1 MGYFW
6 CFESDLRSK
15 VGIGT
20 LIWAHFLQ
28 ITRKLGLT
36 KIRPLFP
43 YPCYMAK
50 PVLPIPMPVATPA
63 DPKSSLTNII
73 AGQIPKRD
81 DSHTLE
87 NAEQLDPGG
96 ITYGNQKPIP
106 TPKPQYGS
114 QRMIPSAYEEN
125 ELNIDPK
132 ELALGIAQEHEHTGD
147 DEKARQIALEHLA
160 EIPDYYSRLSKME
173 TTAKTSDHVE
183 IQMRQID
190 LPTKAMGNLD
200 TDQLSRDRTVTQV
213 PVTNIKQDVAGEAA
227 IKRDEPLY
235 NEGEDED
242 EDDED
247 FKEGTWV
254 QAFRPGIHTDAD
266 GQTRKWT
273 PKDVDK
279 VAQQYNTA
287 SDPKNPERHVAPV
300 VLGHPTDDAPAMG
313 WVEKAKTVGGK
324 LWLKLTELQPEFV
337 DALKKGLYKTRSISL
352 YPDLNIR
359 HIGFLGASV
368 PAVKG
373 LAPFKFNDAQKAI
386 TIEFAE
392 EEEVNPTEAIEL
404 KRENNFF
411 KRVFDLFKVDVTN
424 YAEKPSNVQSAET
437 DTSKTIGNK
446 YPEGATM
453 AEATPGL
460 QDLITVAGNYLDE
473 AATITGAKAGKKD
486 KAFEATKLAFD
497 HLCKAYSQVTKE
509 TAKKAE
515 KAEEAAETHEVA
527 ESPAKEKVEEAAVKA
542 ADHVEAVVPAVETPA
557 VETPVAVNFQE
568 VIAKLE
574 TELAQIK
581 TERDQLV
588 QTIGTK
594 EKEERMQSFKEFCDG
609 LVAEGRMR
617 PVDVE
622 PTIVN
627 FKFREEMSK
636 KESSDFAEGKATV
649 ANDYVQDYKDYLSA
663 MPRVVEFAEFATKAT
678 ATIST
683 NSPGEYVEGKIK
695 SFMEADPKMQ
705 YHTALNKLAETEPDR
720 VQKYLE
726 DSMSV
731 A

>member
-1 MGYFW
+1 MG
-6 CFESDLRSK
+6 
-15 VGIGT
+15 
-20 LIWAHFLQ
+20 
-28 ITRKLGLT
+28 IT
-36 KIRPLFP
+36 
-43 YPCYMAK
+43 ASS
-50 PVLPIPMPVATPA
+50 VAVPMPVATPA

-73 AGQIPKRD
+73 SGQVAGKD
-81 DSHTLE
+81 DPHTLE

-96 ITYGNQKPIP
+96 ITYGNQRPIP
-106 TPKPQYGS
+106 TPPPQYGS
-114 QRMIPSAYEEN
+114 QRMIPSAYNDN

-173 TTAKTSDHVE
+173 TVAKSSDHVE
-183 IQMRQID
+183 IQMRAID
-190 LPTKAMGNLD
+190 MPTKAMGNLD
-200 TDQLSRDRTVTQV
+200 TDQLSRDRTVTQIPAV
-213 PVTNIKQDVAGEAA
+213 NIKQDVAGEAA

-254 QAFRPGIHTDAD
+254 QAFRPGVHTDAD

-273 PKDVDK
+273 PKDVDS
-279 VAQQYNTA
+279 VAQQYNKA
-287 SDPKNPERHVAPV
+287 SDPKNPERHIAPV
-300 VLGHPTDDAPAMG
+300 VLGHPEDDSPAMG

-324 LWLKLTELQPEFV
+324 LWLKLTELQPEFI

-437 DTSKTIGNK
+437 DTTKTIGDK
-446 YPEGATM
+446 YPQGATM

-486 KAFEATKLAFD
+486 KAFEATKMAFD
-497 HLCKAYSQVTKE
+497 HLCKAYAQATKE
-509 TAKKAE
+509 VVKKEKVEEVAE
-515 KAEEAAETHEVA
+515 AHETA

-542 ADHVEAVVPAVETPA
+542 ADHVEAVPAVETPA
-557 VETPVAVNFQE
+557 VEAPVAVNFQE
-568 VIAKLE
+568 TIARLE
-574 TELAQIK
+574 AELAK
-581 TERDQLV
+581 VTAEKDQLI

-627 FKFREEMSK
+627 FKFREESTK
-636 KESSDFAEGKATV
+636 KLSSDFAEGKSTEAPV
-649 ANDYVQDYKDYLSA
+649 DYVQDYKDYLSS
-663 MPRVVEFAEFATKAT
+663 MPRVVDFSEVATKAT
-678 ATIST
+678 ATVST
-683 NSPGEYVEGKIK
+683 NSPGEYVESKIK